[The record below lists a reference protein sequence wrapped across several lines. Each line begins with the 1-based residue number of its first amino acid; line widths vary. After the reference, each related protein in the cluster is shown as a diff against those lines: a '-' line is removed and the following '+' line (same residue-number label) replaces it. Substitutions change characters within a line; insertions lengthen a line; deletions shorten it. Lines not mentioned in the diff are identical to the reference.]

1 MVRPKKE
8 VIQPEDKYIVRFPD
22 GMRDQLKVAAK
33 ENNRSLN
40 AEILARLK
48 NSQSAQLTNDEFADK
63 IADRLLEKLDQR
75 TIPVI
80 KGAV

>member
-1 MVRPKKE
+1 MARPKKE

-63 IADRLLEKLDQR
+63 IADIILEKLDQR